1 LLHRKA
7 LRVKSADFAKSGSLF
22 QSFLSSGFFAAHPV
36 LSKSTFRRTPLSA
49 DKAAALL
56 DLATVASFTVA
67 PHNNKNKGDPNDF
80 KSVTAMLQFFL
91 RYEYPPPADNVG
103 TCPKCIGSP
112 G

>member
-1 LLHRKA
+1 MDSQA
-7 LRVKSADFAKSGSLF
+7 F
-22 QSFLSSGFFAAHPV
+22 SSGFFAAHPV

-91 RYEYPPPADNVG
+91 RYEYPPPSGQCRNL
-103 TCPKCIGSP
+103 PEMHRFSWLKP
-112 G
+112 

>member
-1 LLHRKA
+1 MDSQA
-7 LRVKSADFAKSGSLF
+7 F
-22 QSFLSSGFFAAHPV
+22 SSGFFAAHKV

-49 DKAAALL
+49 GKAAALL

>member
-1 LLHRKA
+1 M
-7 LRVKSADFAKSGSLF
+7 
-22 QSFLSSGFFAAHPV
+22 
-36 LSKSTFRRTPLSA
+36 SA

-91 RYEYPPPADNVG
+91 RYEYPPPSGQCRNL
-103 TCPKCIGSP
+103 PEMHRFSWLKP
-112 G
+112 